1 MTTSLYS
8 PSWYRVASLKPR
20 LRSHVEIHR
29 HNYRGE
35 LWYILQDHAS
45 GRFQRFTPAAY
56 LLIGLMDGKRSV
68 GEIWEAGRLQLGDDP
83 PTQEEMIRLLSQL
96 HAVDVLQCDVPP
108 DTAELLKRF
117 EKRQSSKWKQNVRNP
132 LFMRFS
138 LLDPERFLIRF
149 QPFARPFFSWIGTIL
164 WLAVVGNG
172 VFLAGTHWPE
182 LTENVM
188 DRVLAPQNILLLWL
202 TFPFLKIFHEF
213 GHAFAVK
220 VMGGEVHEMGVM
232 MLVLAPIPYVDA
244 SSASAFHN
252 KWERIRVSAA
262 GMAVELFIAAL
273 ALLAWINIEAGPIR
287 AVLYNVI
294 FLAGVSSLLF
304 NGNPLLRYDA
314 YYMLGDLLE
323 IPNLAQRGIQ
333 YFLYLAQRHLFGL
346 RDIDPPMSASG
357 ERLWF
362 IIYTVLSFTYRVFIY
377 AGIVMFI
384 ASKFFVVGIMIAG
397 WAVISMFI
405 VPGVKGIRFLFS
417 SPRLGR
423 KRTRAILASGFV
435 LAGIAVIVLLIPV
448 PLSTLAEG
456 VIWVPEQSFVR
467 AGTDGFVKRIIVTPG
482 KPVKPGQ
489 PLIECYDP
497 LLPANIRVLESRVGE
512 LKTLYEA
519 QVLSDRVKAAIT
531 HEEMEHAKGQ
541 LEDARRRADDLTIR
555 SSAEGFFLIPMAQ
568 DLPGRFVRRG
578 ELLGY
583 VIDRSTITVRVVVS
597 QSDVDFVRQRTFGVK
612 IRLPEKLAETV
623 PAVIRREVPA
633 ATDQLPN
640 RVLSQ
645 QGGGEIAIDPRD
657 TLGVKTFQKLFLFD
671 IELPDLGGL
680 FNVGGRV
687 YVRFDHGK
695 EPLIWRWYRSIRQLF
710 LRRFNV

>member
-1 MTTSLYS
+1 MTVSLYS
-8 PSWYRVASLKPR
+8 PYWYRMAGLKPR

-29 HNYRGE
+29 HTYRGE

-68 GEIWEAGRLQLGDDP
+68 EEIWETGRSRLGDDA

-96 HAVDVLQCDVPP
+96 HAVDVLQCDVQP

-138 LLDPERFLIRF
+138 LLDPERFLIRL
-149 QPFARPFFSWIGTIL
+149 QAFARPVFSWFGAFL
-164 WLAVVGNG
+164 WLGVVGTG
-172 VFLAGTHWPE
+172 IFLAGVHWPE
-182 LTENVM
+182 LTENIT
-188 DRVLAPQNILLLWL
+188 DRVLAPQNLLLLWL
-202 TFPFLKIFHEF
+202 TFPFLKVFHEF

-220 VMGGEVHEMGVM
+220 VLGGEVHEMGIM
-232 MLVLAPIPYVDA
+232 MLVLTPIPYVDA

-252 KWERIRVSAA
+252 KWERILVSSA

-273 ALLAWINIEAGPIR
+273 ALFVWINIEPGTIR

-323 IPNLAQRGIQ
+323 IPNLGQRGIQ
-333 YFLYLAQRHLFGL
+333 YVLFLTQRYLFGL
-346 RDIDPPMSASG
+346 RDMEPPMSVFG
-357 ERLWF
+357 ERVWF
-362 IIYTVLSFTYRVFIY
+362 IIYTVLSFTYRIFIY
-377 AGIVMFI
+377 AGIVLFI

-397 WAVISMFI
+397 WGVVSMFI
-405 VPGVKGIRFLFS
+405 LPGAKGIKFLLS

-423 KRTRAILASGFV
+423 KRARAILASSFT
-435 LAGIAVIVLLIPV
+435 LASIAAIVLFVPV

-456 VIWVPEQSFVR
+456 ILWVPEQSFVR
-467 AGTDGFVKRIIVTPG
+467 AGTDGFVSRIIATPG
-482 KPVKPGQ
+482 NQIRPGE
-489 PLIECYDP
+489 PLIECSDP
-497 LLPANIRVLESRVGE
+497 LLPANIRVLESRLRE
-512 LKTLYEA
+512 LKAVYET
-519 QVLSDRVKAAIT
+519 QVLSDRVKAAVT
-531 HEEMEHAKGQ
+531 NEEMKHVKGQ
-541 LEDARRRADDLTIR
+541 LEDARRRVDDLTIR
-555 SSAEGFFLIPMAQ
+555 SSTEGLFLIPMVQ
-568 DLPGRFVRRG
+568 DLPGRFVQRG

-583 VIDRSTITVRVVVS
+583 VIDRSTITARVVVS
-597 QSDVDFVRQRTFGVK
+597 QSDVDFVRQRTVGVQ
-612 IRLPEKLAETV
+612 IRFPEKLSKTV
-623 PAVIRREVPA
+623 SAVIRREVPG
-633 ATDQLPN
+633 ATDQLPS

-645 QGGGEIAIDPRD
+645 QGGGKIAIDPRD
-657 TLGVKTFQKLFLFD
+657 SQGVKAFQKLFLFD

-680 FNVGGRV
+680 YNVGGRV
-687 YVRFDHGK
+687 HVRFDHGQ
-695 EPLIWRWYRSIRQLF
+695 EPLIWRWYRSVRQLF

>member
-1 MTTSLYS
+1 
-8 PSWYRVASLKPR
+8 VAALKPR

-29 HNYRGE
+29 HNYRE
-35 LWYILQDHAS
+35 EIWYILQDHAS

-56 LLIGLMDGKRSV
+56 LFIGLMDGQRTV
-68 GEIWEAGRLQLGDDP
+68 EEIWEAGRVRLGEDS
-83 PTQEEMIRLLSQL
+83 PTQEEVIRLLSQL

-132 LFMRFS
+132 LWMRFS

-149 QPFARPFFSWIGTIL
+149 QPFARPFFSWLGALL
-164 WLAVVGNG
+164 WLGVVGTG
-172 VFLAGTHWPE
+172 IFLAGVHWPE
-182 LTENVM
+182 LTENIM

-202 TFPFLKIFHEF
+202 TYPFLKVFHEF

-232 MLVLAPIPYVDA
+232 LLVLTPIPYVDA

-262 GMAVELFIAAL
+262 GLAVELFVAAL
-273 ALLAWINIEAGPIR
+273 ALFVWINIEPGPIR
-287 AVLYNVI
+287 AVLYNLI

-323 IPNLAQRGIQ
+323 IPNLGQRGIQ
-333 YFLYLAQRHLFGL
+333 YVVYLAQRYLFGL
-346 RDIDPPMSASG
+346 RDMEPPMSVSG
-357 ERLWF
+357 ERVWF
-362 IIYTVLSFTYRVFIY
+362 VIYTVLSFTYRIFIY
-377 AGIVMFI
+377 AGIVLFI
-384 ASKFFVVGIMIAG
+384 ASKFFVMGVMIAC
-397 WAVISMFI
+397 WAVVSMFI
-405 VPGVKGIRFLFS
+405 VPGAKGIRFLLS

-423 KRTRAILASGFV
+423 KRVRAIMTTSFGLAS
-435 LAGIAVIVLLIPV
+435 IAAIVLLVPV

-467 AGTDGFVKRIIVTPG
+467 AGTDGFVNRIIATSGNQVRPG
-482 KPVKPGQ
+482 EL
-489 PLIECYDP
+489 LIECSDP
-497 LLPANIRVLESRVGE
+497 ILPANIRVLESRLKE
-512 LKTLYEA
+512 LKALYET
-519 QVLSDRVKAAIT
+519 QVLSDRVKAAVT
-531 HEEMEHAKGQ
+531 HEEMEHVKGQ
-541 LEDARRRADDLTIR
+541 LEDARRRADELMIR
-555 SSAEGFFLIPMAQ
+555 SSTGGFFLIPMAQ

-583 VIDRSTITVRVVVS
+583 VLDRSTITARVVVS
-597 QSDVDFVRQRTFGVK
+597 QSDVDFVRQRTLGVA
-612 IRLPEKLAETV
+612 IRFPEKLIKTV
-623 PAVIRREVPA
+623 PVVIKREVPA
-633 ATDQLPN
+633 ATDQLPS

-645 QGGGEIAIDPRD
+645 QGGGGIAIDPRD
-657 TLGVKTFQKLFLFD
+657 MLGVKAFQKLFLFD

-680 FNVGGRV
+680 YNVGGRV
-687 YVRFDHGK
+687 YVRFDHGW

>member
-1 MTTSLYS
+1 MTTSLFS
-8 PSWYRVASLKPR
+8 PFWYRVATLKPR

-56 LLIGLMDGKRSV
+56 FLIGLMDGKRTV
-68 GEIWEAGRLQLGDDP
+68 EEIWEAGRLQLGDDA
-83 PTQEEMIRLLSQL
+83 PTQEEMIHLLSQL
-96 HAVDVLQCDVPP
+96 HTVDVLQCDVPP

-149 QPFARPFFSWIGTIL
+149 KPFAQPFFSLIGAIL
-164 WLAVVGNG
+164 WLGVVGIG
-172 VFLAGTHWPE
+172 IFLAGTHWTE
-182 LTENVM
+182 LTENIT

-232 MLVLAPIPYVDA
+232 MLVLTPVPYVDA
-244 SSASAFHN
+244 SSASAFHS
-252 KWERIRVSAA
+252 KWERIRVGAA
-262 GMAVELFIAAL
+262 GMAIELFIAAL
-273 ALLAWINIEAGPIR
+273 ALFAWINIEPGTIR

-294 FLAGVSSLLF
+294 FLAGVSSILF

-323 IPNLAQRGIQ
+323 IPNLGHRGIQ
-333 YFLYLAQRHLFGL
+333 YVLYMVQRYLFGL
-346 RDIDPPMSASG
+346 RDMEPPLSVPG
-357 ERLWF
+357 ERVWF
-362 IIYTVLSFTYRVFIY
+362 VVYTVLSFTYRMFIY
-377 AGIVMFI
+377 AGIIMFI
-384 ASKFFVVGIMIAG
+384 ASKFFVVGVMMGG

-405 VPGVKGIRFLFS
+405 VPGAKGIRFLIS

-423 KRTRAILASGFV
+423 KRARAILASSFI
-435 LAGIAVIVLLIPV
+435 LAGIVAIVLFVPV

-467 AGTDGFVKRIIVTPG
+467 AGTDGFVNRIVATPG
-482 KPVKPGQ
+482 NQVKPGES
-489 PLIECYDP
+489 LIECSDP
-497 LLPANIRVLESRVGE
+497 FLPANIRVLESRLRE
-512 LKTLYEA
+512 LKALYET
-519 QVLSDRVKAAIT
+519 QILSDRVKAAIT
-531 HEEMEHAKGQ
+531 NEEMKHVNGQ

-555 SSAEGFFLIPMAQ
+555 SSTGGIFLMPMAQ

-583 VIDRSTITVRVVVS
+583 VLDRSTISARVVVS
-597 QSDVDFVRQRTFGVK
+597 QSDVDFVRQQTVGVK
-612 IRLPEKLAETV
+612 IRFPEKISKTI
-623 PAVIRREVPA
+623 PAVIRRELPA
-633 ATDQLPN
+633 ATDQLPS

-657 TLGVKTFQKLFLFD
+657 TEGVKAFQKLFLFD

-680 FNVGGRV
+680 YNVGGRV
-687 YVRFDHGK
+687 HVRFDHGQ

-710 LRRFNV
+710 LRRFSV